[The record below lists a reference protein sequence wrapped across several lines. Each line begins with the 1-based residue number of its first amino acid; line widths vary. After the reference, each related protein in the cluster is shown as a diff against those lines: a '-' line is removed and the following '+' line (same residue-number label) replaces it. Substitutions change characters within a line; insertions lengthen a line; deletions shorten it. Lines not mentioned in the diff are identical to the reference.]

1 MVNFFTFLRAAFA
14 MQVGQIIEDRRVR
27 NSGWPVLAWGFSDPK
42 MTWLLYCA
50 GAGRHCLSDVNTS
63 SWLLR
68 TGARDVT
75 ALPWRRASSVPATRC
90 ASVRSRFVRRGE
102 PTPHAAA
109 GRRKKPFSAKT
120 STERYMQLT
129 ASQCQ
134 TPSER
139 RTDGRTSLCPSV
151 RLSVRP
157 FVF

>member
-14 MQVGQIIEDRRVR
+14 MQVGQIIEDRRGPELRVTCPGLR
-27 NSGWPVLAWGFSDPK
+27 IFWHQNDLAP
-42 MTWLLYCA
+42 LL
-50 GAGRHCLSDVNTS
+50 RWRRTS
-63 SWLLR
+63 LPEWRQHVVVTLR

-90 ASVRSRFVRRGE
+90 ASVRSRCVRRGE

-134 TPSER
+134 TPSKR

-151 RLSVRP
+151 RSS
-157 FVF
+157 FNAGS